1 MKERQE
7 ERLSLLPKIGERFR
21 EWFEALSYGKRGLG
35 KMRTAGFH
43 PAKEKKLI
51 LKKVFMK
58 IFKKNI
64 PADKIGNF
72 ILTVITAFVSTFFM
86 QSCCLC

>member
-35 KMRTAGFH
+35 KMRGVGPRPT
-43 PAKEKKLI
+43 KKQKI
-51 LKKVFMK
+51 NPLKKSFYED
-58 IFKKNI
+58 F
-64 PADKIGNF
+64 
-72 ILTVITAFVSTFFM
+72 
-86 QSCCLC
+86 